1 MSHHSPPPV
10 TPLRERCGGIIFA
23 RGFMLTLRNG
33 TVFTAAIGLVTGL
46 LVSSAV
52 TSTGVLPVWITM
64 PLLLL
69 LAGVFGPIAL
79 AIIAFWLLPA
89 VALGGVPGG
98 SIRTPSADLADLEL

>member
-1 MSHHSPPPV
+1 
-10 TPLRERCGGIIFA
+10 
-23 RGFMLTLRNG
+23 MLTLRNG

-69 LAGVFGPIAL
+69 AGVFGPIAL

-98 SIRTPSADLADLEL
+98 SIRTPSADPANLEL

>member
-1 MSHHSPPPV
+1 
-10 TPLRERCGGIIFA
+10 
-23 RGFMLTLRNG
+23 MLTLRNG

-64 PLLLL
+64 PLLL

>member
-1 MSHHSPPPV
+1 
-10 TPLRERCGGIIFA
+10 
-23 RGFMLTLRNG
+23 MLTLLNG

>member
-1 MSHHSPPPV
+1 
-10 TPLRERCGGIIFA
+10 
-23 RGFMLTLRNG
+23 MLTLRNG